1 MATEQTYV
9 IVGASLAGAKAAQS
23 LRDAGVDGRVVLIG
37 DEAERPYERP
47 LLSKGYLIGKDERD
61 KIYVHPEDWY
71 AGHDV
76 ELRLDTRVTALDR
89 DRSEVE
95 LSGGERLG
103 YDRLLLATGA
113 SPRRLD
119 LPGSDLGGIHYLRR
133 AGDSDALRET
143 FAGGGRL
150 VVVGGGWIGLEV
162 AAAARGYGVEVTI
175 VEPQP
180 TPLYGV
186 LGPEVG
192 KIFGRLHRAHG
203 VDLRTGSGVEGF
215 EGSGG
220 QVTGVVTSG
229 GTVVPADKVVVG
241 VGITPN
247 IELAA
252 EAGLD
257 LALGGVAVDELLRS
271 SDPGHWAAGD
281 VASAVNPLLGA
292 RVRVEHWANASNQG
306 KAAGLSMADQGEP
319 YAKLPY
325 FYTDQY
331 DLGMEYH
338 GWVGPDGADDV
349 VLRGDPESGEWL
361 AFWLSGGRVQAGMT
375 VNVWDQGDPV
385 KALARDRASVDR
397 SRLADPGVP
406 LDDLT

>member
-37 DEAERPYERP
+37 DETERPYERP

-95 LSGGERLG
+95 LSGGERIG

-119 LPGSDLGGIHYLRR
+119 LPGGDLQGIHYLRR
-133 AGDSDALRET
+133 TGDSDALRET

-162 AAAARGYGVEVTI
+162 AAAARGYGVEVTL

-220 QVTGVVTSG
+220 RVTGVVTSG
-229 GTVVPADKVVVG
+229 GTVVPADMVVVG

-247 IELAA
+247 VELAEA
-252 EAGLD
+252 AGLD

-271 SDPGHWAAGD
+271 SDPGIWAAGD

-338 GWVGPDGADDV
+338 GWVGPDGADEV